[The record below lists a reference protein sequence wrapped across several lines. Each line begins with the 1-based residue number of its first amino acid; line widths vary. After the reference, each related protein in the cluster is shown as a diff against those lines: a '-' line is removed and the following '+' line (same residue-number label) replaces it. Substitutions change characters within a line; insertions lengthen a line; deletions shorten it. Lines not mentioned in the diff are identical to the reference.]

1 MKKRNLFFSA
11 IAGMMLFTACSSEE
25 GMPNDGLDG
34 GAQEFNLQVANYGD
48 ELQSRA
54 GRPLLSDEAKQEIQ
68 NVVLF
73 ICKSDTREI
82 VYTKSYNDW
91 QNQSATY
98 ANGRQTKLVLQGDD
112 KLAAGQYKV
121 YAIGY
126 SNDSDYDLSAI
137 TGLVKGS
144 TYTEN
149 VLLKYKAGKSVPEEI
164 FAGALN
170 LNVTANK
177 SFTQDV
183 ILNRQVSGAYIYAYN
198 IPYFAGMAANGAN
211 YKLQLVASDA
221 NDVLVLGYLENNK
234 DIPNNGGNTSSD
246 VQYVV
251 NGAKSAADATVNKVI
266 CSTTLGEWYTTFA
279 EGTKDGVNNGILDV
293 AGWKATKD
301 APNRKGGA
309 YAKGSVFAA
318 NFVIPFQK
326 IDNTQTL
333 KLELVD
339 ETGAV
344 LRYWNVNLPADEQK
358 ATQLTAW
365 DGSKFAVVPGYA
377 ATSKYYSIVRN
388 HLYSVGHK
396 EKDGVHGD
404 PDPEPTPDGPE
415 DLSKSQTLNLKVN
428 HNWEVI
434 HKMELE

>member
-11 IAGMMLFTACSSEE
+11 IAGMMFFTACSSEE
-25 GMPNDGLDG
+25 GTPNDGLADDV
-34 GAQEFNLQVANYGD
+34 QEFNLQVANYGD

-54 GRPLLSDEAKQEIQ
+54 GRPLLSDAAKQEIQ

-82 VYTKSYNDW
+82 VYTTSYNDW
-91 QNQSATY
+91 QNQSTTY
-98 ANGRQTKLVLQGDD
+98 DQGRQTKLVLQGND

-126 SNDSDYDLSAI
+126 SNDSDYDLSSI
-137 TGLVKGS
+137 TNLAKGD

-149 VLLKYKAGKSVPEEI
+149 VLLKYKTGKSIPEEI

-170 LNVTANK
+170 LTVTTNK

-183 ILNRQVSGAYIYAYN
+183 VLNRQVSGAYIYAYN
-198 IPYFAGMAANGAN
+198 IPYFADMATNGAN

-234 DIPNNGGNTSSD
+234 DIPNNGGNTTD
-246 VQYVV
+246 YIQYVV
-251 NGAKSAADATVNKVI
+251 NGAKSAENATVDKVI
-266 CSTTLGEWYTTFA
+266 CSTTLGEWYSTFA
-279 EGTKDGVNNGILDV
+279 EGTKDGKKNGILDA
-293 AGWKATKD
+293 AGWIETKNAT
-301 APNRKGGA
+301 NRKGGA

-318 NFVIPFQK
+318 NFVIPFK
-326 IDNTQTL
+326 KVDNTQSL
-333 KLELVD
+333 KLELLD
-339 ETGAV
+339 GTGNV

-365 DGSKFAVVPGYA
+365 DGHNFALVSGYA
-377 ATSKYYSIVRN
+377 ATSKCYSIVRN

-396 EKDGVHGD
+396 ATDGTPSD

-415 DLSKSQTLNLKVN
+415 DLSKSQSLNLKVN